1 MNKRLHKEYTD
12 LVKNG
17 EEFVKMFSASPK
29 VQKTLNADGSIQED
43 LNFQTWSIVVY
54 GQPETPYE
62 GRKFMVAMDF
72 PVEYPMKPPRV
83 KFLTRIYH
91 PNISVEGD
99 VCIDILKQN
108 WTPAFGIEKIM
119 LCLLCILDEPN
130 GNDPLNIEA
139 GRLFVEN
146 RAIFNTKAK
155 SYI

>member
-12 LVKNG
+12 LLKNS
-17 EEFVKMFSASPK
+17 EEFASLFKAGPK
-29 VQKTLNADGSIQED
+29 IQKTLKPDGSIQED
-43 LNFQTWSIVVY
+43 MNFLSWSSVVH
-54 GQPETPYE
+54 GQSGTPYE
-62 GRKFMVAMDF
+62 GRKFMVTMDF
-72 PVEYPMKPPRV
+72 PIEYPMKPPRV
-83 KFLTRIYH
+83 KFLSRIYH
-91 PNISVEGD
+91 PNISVDGD

-139 GRLFVEN
+139 GRLFLED